1 MKRKLLSLLLVLA
14 MVFTLFPVAAFAEGS
29 AAKSTSV
36 TKGDLKFEIYQGET
50 ADESYAVV
58 VGVSGSGITEV
69 TIPEAVNDVPVT
81 AIEANAFEGTGIQT
95 ITIPETVTEIG
106 QEAFMDCTDLAAVN
120 FEGSDAYLGERAFK
134 NCTSLVDMYVPAS
147 GILYDG
153 TFAGCTSLAE
163 VTFEYGNMY
172 IEEGAFSGCTNLEY
186 IYLPASIEQIYTK
199 DFEGMKDVTVGGL
212 KGSVAER
219 FATKLGFQF
228 EAEDYPDGL
237 FTDVSAGRHYSV
249 PVLWAASTGVTQGY
263 EDGSFRPDAVCKRWQ
278 MVMFIW
284 RFFGEPEAT
293 TTTDFKDVPKTAIYY
308 DAVQWA
314 AEYGITNG
322 TGNGNFS
329 PDREVSRGMVVTM
342 LNRLDGEPKAS
353 SNTNNFKD
361 VTKNSY
367 YDAILWAQE
376 VGVTKGYTDGTF
388 KPNKTCS
395 RGEIVTFMYRN
406 LYSFYSAVYPDA
418 EFVS

>member
-134 NCTSLVDMYVPAS
+134 NCASLVDMYVPAS

-212 KGSVAER
+212 EGSVAER
-219 FATKLGFQF
+219 FATKLGFEF

-237 FTDVSAGRHYSV
+237 FTDVKAKPFYSV

-293 TTTDFKDVPKTAIYY
+293 TTTDFKDVPENAIYY
-308 DAVQWA
+308 KAVQWA
-314 AEYGITNG
+314 AENGITNG
-322 TGNGNFS
+322 TGDGNFS

-353 SNTNNFKD
+353 STTKNFKD

-376 VGVTKGYTDGTF
+376 VGVTNGYPDGTF

>member
-14 MVFTLFPVAAFAEGS
+14 MVITLFPVAAFAADGVGIDLVQDGLRFRMENGGAYVVEMADKTLTDITIPSQFADVCNVVGIDEG
-29 AAKSTSV
+29 AFKGTNITSV
-36 TKGDLKFEIYQGET
+36 
-50 ADESYAVV
+50 
-58 VGVSGSGITEV
+58 
-69 TIPEAVNDVPVT
+69 
-81 AIEANAFEGTGIQT
+81 
-95 ITIPETVTEIG
+95 TIPETVTEIG
-106 QEAFMDCTDLAAVN
+106 QEAFMNCKKLAAVN
-120 FEGSDAYLGERAFK
+120 FAGSTAYLGERAFK
-134 NCTSLVDMYVPAS
+134 NCTGLTEMYVPNS

-153 TFAGCTSLAE
+153 TFAGCTKLAG
-163 VTFEYGNMY
+163 VALEYGNMY
-172 IEEGAFSGCTNLEY
+172 VEEGAFTGCTSLEY

-199 DFEGMKDVTVGGL
+199 DFKGLKDVEVAGL
-212 KGSVAER
+212 KDSVAER
-219 FATKLGFQF
+219 FATQMGFKF
-228 EAEDYPDGL
+228 EAEEYPNGL
-237 FTDVSAGRHYSV
+237 FTDVAGGRFFSV

-263 EDGSFRPDAVCKRWQ
+263 QDGSFRPNEVCKRWQ

-314 AEYGITNG
+314 AENGITNG

-329 PDREVSRGMVVTM
+329 PDWEVSRGMVVTM
-342 LNRLDGEPKAS
+342 LNRLDGEPKA
-353 SNTNNFKD
+353 TTTTTTFTD

-376 VGVTKGYTDGTF
+376 VGVTKGYNDGTF
-388 KPNKTCS
+388 KPNKTCT
-395 RGEIVTFMYRN
+395 RGEIVTFMNRN

-418 EFVS
+418 EFVC

>member
-134 NCTSLVDMYVPAS
+134 NCASLVDMYVPAS

-199 DFEGMKDVTVGGL
+199 DFEGMKDVTVDGL
-212 KGSVAER
+212 EGSVAER

-237 FTDVSAGRHYSV
+237 FTDVKANRFYSV

-376 VGVTKGYTDGTF
+376 VGVTNGYPDGTF
-388 KPNKTCS
+388 KPNKTCT